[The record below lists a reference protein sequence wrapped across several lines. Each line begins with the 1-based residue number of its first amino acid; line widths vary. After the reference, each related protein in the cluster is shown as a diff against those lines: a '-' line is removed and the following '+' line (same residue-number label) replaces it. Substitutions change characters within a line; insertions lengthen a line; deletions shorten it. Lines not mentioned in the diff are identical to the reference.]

1 MQRQRPTALCLLT
14 SRAGS
19 PPCAQPTQ
27 EKVLTL
33 DWGSVVGSTRAL
45 DEPSVK
51 TASAH
56 FLARPSGEGSNLP
69 ICSVPPLPAPG
80 HYIYFFVCV

>member
-1 MQRQRPTALCLLT
+1 MCTAD
-14 SRAGS
+14 SG
-19 PPCAQPTQ
+19 
-27 EKVLTL
+27 KVSHTGLG
-33 DWGSVVGSTRAL
+33 GSVVGSTRAL